1 MSTDIAQQRRQALVD
16 RAVELQQER
25 ADNRLSVEKALRLF
39 PGERLGD
46 LVELADGVVV
56 AEILNAAG
64 DYEAPLWQIVL
75 DGTAM
80 PMRYLDRWT
89 AVLAAVGLR
98 FNAGP
103 HASRYAAR
111 VLNVPQQEE
120 S

>member
-16 RAVELQQER
+16 RAVKLQQER
-25 ADNRLSVEKALRLF
+25 DDNWQSAEKALNLF
-39 PGERLGD
+39 RGESLGD
-46 LVELADGVVV
+46 LVELADGVLVT
-56 AEILNAAG
+56 EILHPAG
-64 DYEAPLWQIVL
+64 HYEPLWQIVL

-98 FNAGP
+98 FNAAP
-103 HASRYAAR
+103 SASRYAAR